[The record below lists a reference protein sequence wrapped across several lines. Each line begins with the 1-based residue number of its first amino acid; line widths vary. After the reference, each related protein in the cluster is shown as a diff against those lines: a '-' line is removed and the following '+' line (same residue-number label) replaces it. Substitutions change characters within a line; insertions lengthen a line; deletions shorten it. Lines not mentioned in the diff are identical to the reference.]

1 VSIEKDKKLLIGS
14 GAVFVLIGIFFI
26 IFGGGNFGWVCLL
39 LGAALIGISFTI
51 KPKSDG

>member
-1 VSIEKDKKLLIGS
+1 MNLHKDMKFLLMS
-14 GAVFVLIGIFFI
+14 GLVFLLGGLAFLL
-26 IFGGGNFGWVCLL
+26 FGTGNFGLVCIL